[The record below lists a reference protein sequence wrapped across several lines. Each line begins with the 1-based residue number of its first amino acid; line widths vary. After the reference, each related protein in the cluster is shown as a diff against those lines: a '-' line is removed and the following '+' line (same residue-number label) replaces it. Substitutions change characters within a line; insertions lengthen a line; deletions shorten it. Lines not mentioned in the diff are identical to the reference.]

1 MFRNITVLMFS
12 VYAGNF
18 ILKILSQ
25 DPNINIWLSRLVG
38 AVVAGIV
45 AVLLHLFWESKKVKS
60 PKK

>member
-1 MFRNITVLMFS
+1 MFRNIMVFLFS
-12 VYAGNF
+12 VCSGNF

-38 AVVAGIV
+38 AVVDGIV
-45 AVLLHLFWESKKVKS
+45 AVLLHLFLESKKVKS